1 MLRTFNKLLSLI
13 AGTLMLATV
22 SAKADVVVAS
32 AGPMSGQ
39 YASFGAQ
46 LKAGAEM
53 WLKHVNKKGGINGEK
68 VKLEIGDDACDPKQ
82 AVAVANKFAGQGVAY
97 VAGHFCSCLLYTSP
111 SPRDS

>member
-1 MLRTFNKLLSLI
+1 MFNKLLSLI

-46 LKAGAEM
+46 LKA
-53 WLKHVNKKGGINGEK
+53 
-68 VKLEIGDDACDPKQ
+68 
-82 AVAVANKFAGQGVAY
+82 
-97 VAGHFCSCLLYTSP
+97 CLLYTS
-111 SPRDS
+111 DAADDA

>member
-1 MLRTFNKLLSLI
+1 
-13 AGTLMLATV
+13 MLATF

-53 WLKHVNKKGGINGEK
+53 W
-68 VKLEIGDDACDPKQ
+68 VKA
-82 AVAVANKFAGQGVAY
+82 
-97 VAGHFCSCLLYTSP
+97 
-111 SPRDS
+111 R

>member
-1 MLRTFNKLLSLI
+1 MFNKLLSLI
-13 AGTLMLATV
+13 AGTLMLATASV
-22 SAKADVVVAS
+22 KADVVVAS

-53 WLKHVNKKGGINGEK
+53 WLMHVNKKGGLNGET

-82 AVAVANKFAGQGVAY
+82 AVAVANKFAGQGLSLI
-97 VAGHFCSCLLYTSP
+97 HI
-111 SPRDS
+111 